1 MTTHTLIQHELGSV
15 KRLCDKPCLCT
26 QVHFKNLIWHF
37 SWPDVQQLIEYVE
50 YLLTPEGFV
59 ENQFNTQQ
67 TLLLMEEQAL
77 SALVTQAEL
86 KALFAL
92 LDAARIE
99 ATRLQLKA
107 QFEGTLP

>member
-1 MTTHTLIQHELGSV
+1 MTVQSLAHHELGSV
-15 KRLCDKPCLCT
+15 KRLCNKPCLCT

-37 SWPDVQQLIEYVE
+37 SWPHLQQLIEYVE

-59 ENQFNTQQ
+59 DNQFNTSQ

-77 SALVTQAEL
+77 SALMTQSDLE
-86 KALFAL
+86 ALFEL

-99 ATRLQLKA
+99 ATRQLLQT
-107 QFEGTLP
+107 QFESTVP